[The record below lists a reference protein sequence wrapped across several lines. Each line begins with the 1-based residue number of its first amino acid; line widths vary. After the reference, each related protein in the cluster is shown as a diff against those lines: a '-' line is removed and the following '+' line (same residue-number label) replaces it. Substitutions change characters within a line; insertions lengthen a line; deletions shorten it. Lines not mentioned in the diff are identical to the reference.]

1 MTPTDLVLVAALL
14 ATPFVAWRLCRW
26 LEGLADRNGAV
37 LADRTVQ
44 AARTK
49 GPAIGW
55 ADFID
60 PTPCGVR
67 YRRNP
72 TLTYVCDR
80 PPHDDRLHSEG
91 SVRWYADGDLDDV
104 GTDDLTAVAD
114 AVREEV
120 CTCCDIHNRNCEPP
134 SELCCWRCTDV
145 AEGLYDHLAPTL
157 REERINPLYASRVLT
172 LYGPGFVHRGCLAAR
187 RDHATDHICGLCGK
201 SFSAVAA

>member
-1 MTPTDLVLVAALL
+1 MTPTDMVLVAALL

-44 AARTK
+44 VARTK

-55 ADFID
+55 ADLID
-60 PTPCGVR
+60 PG
-67 YRRNP
+67 
-72 TLTYVCDR
+72 
-80 PPHDDRLHSEG
+80 
-91 SVRWYADGDLDDV
+91 
-104 GTDDLTAVAD
+104 DDLTAVAD

-120 CTCCDIHNRNCEPP
+120 CTCCDIHSRNCEPP
-134 SELCCWRCTDV
+134 SELCCWRCTESQHDTFPIPHADGSECVLRAKDV

-201 SFSAVAA
+201 SFGQVAA